1 MFDEVD
7 ITAFKMNLM
16 AIFDIER
23 SVRLFERKKS
33 LHKNSEFHN
42 EKSDENPHYG
52 KKIEKKDLEYLV
64 SFVINSIK
72 IFLLPGNTQKQ
83 RKIKLSTKNIRN
95 IFFAFLSRIKFLPQ
109 PNGQNSVFPNFF

>member
-1 MFDEVD
+1 
-7 ITAFKMNLM
+7 M
-16 AIFDIER
+16 ATFDIDR
-23 SVRLFERKKS
+23 SVRLFERNKI

-52 KKIEKKDLEYLV
+52 KKNRKKYLEYLV

-72 IFLLPGNTQKQ
+72 IFLLPGNSQKQ
-83 RKIKLSTKNIRN
+83 RKFKLSTKNIRN

-109 PNGQNSVFPNFF
+109 PYRQNSIFPNFF